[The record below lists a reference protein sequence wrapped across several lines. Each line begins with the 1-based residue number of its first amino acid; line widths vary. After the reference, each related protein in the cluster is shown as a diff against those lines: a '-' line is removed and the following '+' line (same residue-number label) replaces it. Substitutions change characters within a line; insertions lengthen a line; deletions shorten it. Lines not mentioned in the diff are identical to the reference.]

1 MDDEMA
7 RDITMAAISSSA
19 MVTMILVLGLLAACL
34 DVAGAQSMGV
44 CYGMLGSSLPSK
56 PEVIQM
62 YKARNIGRMRL
73 YDPNQDALNALRG
86 SNIQVMLGV
95 PNDQL
100 QRMTTQSEANTWVQ
114 NNVRNYSPAVKFSYI
129 VVGMKVIPG
138 GQAQFVLPAMRN
150 IYNAIVAAGLQGQIK
165 VSTSVDTGVLDA
177 ASYPPSK
184 GFFKDAARATL
195 GPIVQFLASTQAPL
209 LVNVYPYISYIDN
222 TGSIK
227 LPYALF
233 TSPSV
238 VVTDGQ
244 YQYQNLFDAMV
255 DTMYAA
261 LEKVSGSSVEIVV
274 SESGWPSGGG
284 NPAATVE
291 NARTYNQNLI
301 QHVKKGTPKR
311 SGKAIQAYI
320 FAMFNENQKRI
331 DGHLGE
337 AERHFGLFNPDKS
350 PVYPINFN

>member
-1 MDDEMA
+1 
-7 RDITMAAISSSA
+7 
-19 MVTMILVLGLLAACL
+19 MVTMILVLGLFAACL
-34 DVAGAQSMGV
+34 DVAGAQSIGV

-62 YKARNIGRMRL
+62 YKDRNIGRMRL
-73 YDPNQDALNALRG
+73 YEPNQDALNALRG
-86 SNIQVMLGV
+86 SNIQVMVGV

-100 QRMTTQSEANTWVQ
+100 QRMTTQSEANTWVR

-129 VVGMKVIPG
+129 VVGNEVIPG

-165 VSTSVDTGVLDA
+165 VSTAVDTGVLGV
-177 ASYPPSK
+177 SYPPSK
-184 GFFKDAARATL
+184 GSFSDTARATL

-209 LVNVYPYISYIDN
+209 LANVYPYISYIDN
-222 TGSIK
+222 TGSIQ

-244 YQYQNLFDAMV
+244 YKYQNLFDAIV
-255 DTMYAA
+255 DAMYSA
-261 LEKVSGSSVEIVV
+261 LEKVGGSSVEIVV
-274 SESGWPSGGG
+274 SESGWPSSGKA
-284 NPAATVE
+284 AATVA

-311 SGKAIQAYI
+311 SGRAIQAYI
-320 FAMFNENQKRI
+320 FAMFNENQKPI
-331 DGHLGE
+331 NGHLGE
-337 AERHFGLFNPDKS
+337 AERHLGLFNPDKS
-350 PVYPINFN
+350 PVYPITFN